1 MSAVTKVIEGT
12 HAISYAVQRARARVI
27 AAYPI
32 TPSSGVVELLSEMC
46 SRAPD
51 GPDDGKPRLDA
62 RFVAVE
68 SEHSALATCAGASQT
83 GLRTFTATSSHGLA
97 YMHEMLHW
105 CAGARLPIVLANVN
119 RSMGSPWNIFV
130 DQNDSLS
137 QRDTGWIQFYC
148 ENNQEVLDTVIQAF
162 RVAEQVLMP
171 AMVNLDAF
179 FLSHTSE
186 PVNIPDQ
193 KLVDAYLPEYRP
205 AFTLDTS
212 KPSAFGGLPI
222 NDTYMELRARME
234 RAMDDARTA
243 AIEANEEFFKVFGRR
258 HPIVE
263 TYPCD
268 DQRATGEVDIALV
281 TSGTAAAT
289 ARSMVDEYQKQGK
302 RVRLVKIRLFRPFP
316 FDAVRAA
323 LAGAKKI
330 VVFDRNISFGH
341 GGIMASEIRAALHS
355 AKRGTRGDSPHFR
368 GSGGGTGDSPL
379 FSFVGGLGGRD
390 VTPDTFDSMIA
401 YAQERD
407 EPERET
413 LWVGL
418 KEK

>member
-1 MSAVTKVIEGT
+1 MSGVTKVIEGT
-12 HAISYAVQRARARVI
+12 HAISHAVQLARARVI

-46 SRAPD
+46 AD
-51 GPDDGKPRLDA
+51 GRLDA

-83 GLRTFTATSSHGLA
+83 GLRAFTATSSHGLA

-137 QRDTGWIQFYC
+137 QRDTGWIQYYC

-162 RVAEQVLMP
+162 RVAERVLLP

-186 PVNIPDQ
+186 PVAIPDQ
-193 KLVDAYLPEYRP
+193 KLVDAYLPEFRP
-205 AFTLDTS
+205 PFILDPDR
-212 KPSAFGGLPI
+212 PSAFGGLPI
-222 NDTYMELRARME
+222 GDTYMELRARME
-234 RAMDDARTA
+234 RAMDEARA
-243 AIEANEEFFKVFGRR
+243 AAMEANEDFAEMFGRR

-268 DQRATGEVDIALV
+268 GRGHEEAEVALV
-281 TSGTAAAT
+281 TSGTAVGT
-289 ARSMVDEYQKQGK
+289 ARSVVDEYERRGT

-323 LAGAKKI
+323 LDGARKI

-341 GGIMASEIRAALHS
+341 GGIMASEVRAALHS
-355 AKRGTRGDSPHFR
+355 APRAAKARSRPI
-368 GSGGGTGDSPL
+368 

-390 VTPDTFDSMIA
+390 VTPDTFESMIS
-401 YAQERD
+401 YALERD

>member
-12 HAISYAVQRARARVI
+12 HAISYAVQRSRARVI

-46 SRAPD
+46 GSGA
-51 GPDDGKPRLDA
+51 LDA

-83 GLRTFTATSSHGLA
+83 GLRAFTATSSHGLA

-119 RSMGSPWNIFV
+119 RSMGAPWNIFV

-137 QRDTGWIQFYC
+137 QRDTGWIQYYC

-162 RVAEQVLMP
+162 RVAEQVLLP
-171 AMVNLDAF
+171 AMVCLDAF

-186 PVNIPDQ
+186 PVSIPDQ
-193 KLVDAYLPEYRP
+193 KLVDAYLPEFRP
-205 AFTLDTS
+205 PFMLDTDR
-212 KPSAFGGLPI
+212 PTAFGGLAGA
-222 NDTYMELRARME
+222 DSYMELRARME
-234 RAMDDARTA
+234 KAMDAARVA
-243 AIEANEEFFKVFGRR
+243 AIDANEEYARLFGRR

-268 DQRATGEVDIALV
+268 DGRAGDEVDVALV

-289 ARSMVDEYQKQGK
+289 ARSVIDECLRQGQ

-323 LAGAKKI
+323 VAGARKV

-341 GGIMASEIRAALHS
+341 GGIMASEVRAALHS
-355 AKRGTRGDSPHFR
+355 APRKTS
-368 GSGGGTGDSPL
+368 GSVPL

-390 VTPDTFDSMIA
+390 VTPDTLHSIIN
-401 YAQERD
+401 YALERD

-418 KEK
+418 RER